1 MMKVVVDL
9 DLKQWLDDA
18 QLGEVIADEVRA
30 AVRAEVRRMTKDA
43 IAGKR
48 VEWTMAISEKVERAL
63 QKAEFA

>member
-18 QLGEVIADEVRA
+18 QLGEIIADEVKA

-48 VEWTMAISEKVERAL
+48 VEWTKAVNARVSQALEK
-63 QKAEFA
+63 EFA